1 MEASPTLGVC
11 AGQRLVR
18 PVGASSDRRK
28 ADVIRSP
35 LRFRQAVRFWWS
47 RDALAS
53 RLCPTPTS
61 LSSATDPSPAE
72 RSRPASCPCA
82 DRPRSA
88 RQRSVAL
95 CRDLDVRG
103 VNGASA
109 QRSLCAQRDA
119 PCRTRGAHE
128 RNAPERQRPVI
139 AATRNASPVTA
150 TDRNQDPPTAPSGT
164 EGKLTQLRCHG
175 TALALS
181 MTTGEPV
188 PLQACAWCCLASS

>member
-1 MEASPTLGVC
+1 MAASPTLGVC
-11 AGQRLVR
+11 AGQRLVH
-18 PVGASSDRRK
+18 PVGASSDRRR
-28 ADVIRSP
+28 ADVIRSS
-35 LRFRQAVRFWWS
+35 VRFWWS

-150 TDRNQDPPTAPSGT
+150 TDRNHDPA
-164 EGKLTQLRCHG
+164 HG
-175 TALALS
+175 ASRDGGQVDTVALPWSRAGSLDDHR
-181 MTTGEPV
+181 
-188 PLQACAWCCLASS
+188 

>member
-1 MEASPTLGVC
+1 M
-11 AGQRLVR
+11 
-18 PVGASSDRRK
+18 
-28 ADVIRSP
+28 
-35 LRFRQAVRFWWS
+35 
-47 RDALAS
+47 
-53 RLCPTPTS
+53 
-61 LSSATDPSPAE
+61 
-72 RSRPASCPCA
+72 
-82 DRPRSA
+82 
-88 RQRSVAL
+88 
-95 CRDLDVRG
+95 RG

-150 TDRNQDPPTAPSGT
+150 TDRNHDPPTAPRGT

-181 MTTGEPV
+181 MTTGETV